1 MSEPFR
7 SGFVSL
13 VGRPNVGKSTLANRL
28 IGRKISITSRRPQTT
43 RHRILGIRTEADTQ
57 LILVDTPGL
66 HDPDGRMMN
75 RVINRTAR
83 SSLEGVD
90 VVMLMIDIRGWTDA
104 DRLAFDLA
112 TGAEV
117 PVILVINKVD
127 RLKDKT
133 RLLPLI
139 EESRGRFGFDAI
151 VPVSALNGRNVDELY
166 REIRA
171 RLPVAPKC
179 FPDDQVTDKSA
190 RFVVSELVREQ
201 LFRQLGEE
209 LPYVT
214 AVKIE
219 KYEEQGSL
227 IRIHADIWVEKDSHK
242 GMIIGKQ
249 GQRLKSIGTNARREI
264 EKFVNGKIHLE
275 LWVKVRKGWRDDGAA
290 LEGLGYTES

>member
-28 IGRKISITSRRPQTT
+28 IGAKISITSRRPQTT
-43 RHRILGIRTEADTQ
+43 RHRILGIRTEADSQ

-66 HDPDGRMMN
+66 HDPDGRLIN

-83 SSLEGVD
+83 NSLEGVD
-90 VVMLMIDIRGWTDA
+90 IVVLMINVRGWTDG

-112 TGAEV
+112 AAAKT

-127 RLKDKT
+127 RLKDKSQ
-133 RLLPLI
+133 LLPLI
-139 EESRGRFGFDAI
+139 DESRRRFEFEAI
-151 VPVSALNGRNVDELY
+151 VPVSALTGYNVDELY

-171 RLPVAPKC
+171 RLPAAPKC
-179 FPDDQVTDKSA
+179 FPDDQITDKST
-190 RFVVSELVREQ
+190 RFIVTELVREQ

-219 KYEEQGSL
+219 QYDEQAD
-227 IRIHADIWVEKDSHK
+227 RIHIHTDIWVEKDSHK
-242 GMIIGKQ
+242 GILIGKQ
-249 GQRLKSIGTNARREI
+249 GQRLKSIGSNARREI
-264 EKFVNGKIHLE
+264 EKFVDRKIHLE
-275 LWVKVRKGWRDDGAA
+275 LWVKVRKGWRDDSAA
-290 LEGLGYTES
+290 LEGLGYTEG

>member
-1 MSEPFR
+1 MNESFR

-13 VGRPNVGKSTLANRL
+13 IGRPNVGKSTLANRL

-66 HDPDGRMMN
+66 HDADGRMIN
-75 RVINRTAR
+75 RIINRTTR
-83 SSLEGVD
+83 SSLAGVD
-90 VVMLMIDIRGWTDA
+90 IIILMINARGWTDA
-104 DRLAFDLA
+104 DEMAFELA
-112 TGAEV
+112 TSQKV

-133 RLLPLI
+133 DLLPLI
-139 EESRGRFGFDAI
+139 DESRKRFDFAAI
-151 VPVSALNGRNVDELY
+151 VPVSALNGYNVDELY
-166 REIRA
+166 REIRE

-179 FPDDQVTDKSA
+179 FPDEQVTDKST

-201 LFRQLGEE
+201 LFRQLGDE

-219 KYEEQGSL
+219 RYDEQADR

-242 GMIIGKQ
+242 GILIGRQ

-264 EKFVNGKIHLE
+264 EKYVDKKIHLE
-275 LWVKVRKGWRDDGAA
+275 LWVRVRKGWRDDSAA
-290 LEGLGYTES
+290 LEGLGYTEH

>member
-1 MSEPFR
+1 MSEPYR
-7 SGFVSL
+7 SGFVTL

-43 RHRILGIRTEADTQ
+43 RHRILGIRTEADSQ

-83 SSLEGVD
+83 SSIEGVD
-90 VVMLMIDIRGWTDA
+90 IVMLMIDVRGWTDE

-112 TGAEV
+112 TASKV

-139 EESRGRFGFDAI
+139 DESRSRFDFHAI
-151 VPVSALNGRNVDELY
+151 VPVSASNGYNVDELY

-171 RLPVAPKC
+171 GLPVAPQC
-179 FPDDQVTDKSA
+179 FPDDQVTDKST
-190 RFVVSELVREQ
+190 RFIVSELVREQ

-219 KYEEQGSL
+219 EYEERENL
-227 IRIHADIWVEKDSHK
+227 IRVHADIWVEKDSHK
-242 GMIIGKQ
+242 GILIGKQ
-249 GQRLKSIGTNARREI
+249 GERLKSIGTNARREI
-264 EKFVNGKIHLE
+264 EKFVDRKIHLE
-275 LWVKVRKGWRDDGAA
+275 LWVKVRKGWRDDSAA